1 MIDIEKFRRAMREI
15 AARKGDFTLF
25 ALFRLED
32 APYGWDLVVSS
43 SWLEQGNLKNLAEL
57 SDALK
62 DSIGEKQLRELSRI
76 VTIKQNDP
84 SLKAILSEVR
94 VDDEVIEVHDS
105 VFFDLRVEHAIF
117 LRAKRVVARLRLKRP
132 NLASTKEKQR
142 GIGR

>member
-84 SLKAILSEVR
+84 ALKAILSEVR

-105 VFFDLRVEHAIF
+105 VFFDLRVEHTIF
-117 LRAKRVVARLRLKRP
+117 LRAKRAVARLRLKRP